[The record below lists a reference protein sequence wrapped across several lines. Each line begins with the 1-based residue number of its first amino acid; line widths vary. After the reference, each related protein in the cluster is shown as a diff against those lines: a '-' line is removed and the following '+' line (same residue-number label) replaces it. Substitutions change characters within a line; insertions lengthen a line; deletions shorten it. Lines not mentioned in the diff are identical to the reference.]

1 MTLYWYRW
9 LLDLLGW
16 WFCNV
21 FKYQTTMLCT
31 ETYVILYAHCISIE
45 NNRIKTQLR
54 KAFMKYKNYNNEIKI
69 ISETIKLR
77 LRSGETPQSNYNQYL
92 LGDRRQ
98 CIIDL

>member
-1 MTLYWYRW
+1 
-9 LLDLLGW
+9 
-16 WFCNV
+16 
-21 FKYQTTMLCT
+21 MLCT